1 MSLLSWVVQNY
12 IFLPDL
18 MFLSFMGHLPLLPG
32 PPRLVS
38 QTPFCLDQLPVALG
52 WLQVSSLPGRWQ
64 MTVEV
69 PQADLERQ
77 LDLCQSVRPRPTRQ
91 RYQGQLGFAGE
102 LSYIL
107 FNNSFYNLLDF
118 SCKLTIILST
128 EWCAFEEIRKIR
140 NKTPQGEHVYYYYI
154 LTPRIRYSYSSCC
167 SVTKNPG

>member
-1 MSLLSWVVQNY
+1 
-12 IFLPDL
+12 
-18 MFLSFMGHLPLLPG
+18 
-32 PPRLVS
+32 
-38 QTPFCLDQLPVALG
+38 
-52 WLQVSSLPGRWQ
+52 
-64 MTVEV
+64 MTVEI

-128 EWCAFEEIRKIR
+128 E
-140 NKTPQGEHVYYYYI
+140 
-154 LTPRIRYSYSSCC
+154 
-167 SVTKNPG
+167 